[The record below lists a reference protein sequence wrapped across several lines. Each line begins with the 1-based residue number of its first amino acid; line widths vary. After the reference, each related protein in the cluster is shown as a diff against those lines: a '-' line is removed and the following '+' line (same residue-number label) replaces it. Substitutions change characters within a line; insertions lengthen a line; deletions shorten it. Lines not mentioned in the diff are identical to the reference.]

1 MFNRWCAEQN
11 FIRKSNSKTNA
22 SHVLMDGGTLC
33 VPFDRLDE
41 FHEKYIELVK
51 KGENLFVVEQKS
63 QNYKFFVDID
73 YKDERSLTINEIRD
87 ICKIIC
93 DKVKRHGGKKC
104 LISVSPPKKDGNN
117 IKTGIHL
124 NWPDFI
130 VNQAS
135 ALALREHILVV
146 LSNAK
151 GSRDWNEIID
161 ASVYGNLARRTKGSG
176 LRMPWSHKLGKHTA
190 CEGKGCDDCIN
201 VGKNKG
207 KSVQVA
213 YLPLFIYTDG
223 PLSNLMRVGQDP
235 DLDILKMS
243 SVRTDSEEYITVE
256 PPSSTIK
263 EGAFTCE
270 QTKDEIEDDELRAM
284 IERFVQ
290 ENLEGQSHAYIT
302 KLFKHKNTYLVSTNS
317 KYCENLKRS
326 HGSNHVWFIVSGREI
341 LQKCFCRCET
351 LRGRRDG
358 FCKDFCGRRHLLTND
373 IVEKLYPKKDDIK
386 KCPQIKKIEE
396 EPEVKQSD
404 VKPHLESFIQKNMK
418 NGQGIHV
425 VKISKN
431 KTEFVVLTT
440 GKYCE
445 RIKGQHDGDVTMSY
459 IIRKGLISQK
469 CPICRDGKNKPKSVV
484 HRLSASVINA
494 LKPSK

>member
-1 MFNRWCAEQN
+1 MFRRWCAEQN
-11 FIRKSNSKTNA
+11 FIKKSNSISNV
-22 SHVLMDGGTLC
+22 SHVLMDGGSLS
-33 VPFDRLDE
+33 VPFDRLND

-63 QNYKFFVDID
+63 QNYNFFIDID
-73 YKDERSLTINEIRD
+73 YKGEKSLTIEEIRD

-93 DKVKRHGGKKC
+93 DKVKRHGGKTC
-104 LISVSPPKKDGNN
+104 LISVSPPKKAGDI

-124 NWPDFI
+124 NWPDFV

-135 ALALREHILVV
+135 ALALREHILIV

-151 GSRDWNEIID
+151 GSHNWNEIID
-161 ASVYGNLARRTKGSG
+161 SSVYGNLTRRTKGSG
-176 LRMPWSHKLGKHTA
+176 LRMPWSYKLAKHVE
-190 CEGKGCDDCIN
+190 CGGKGCDSCN
-201 VGKNKG
+201 NTGKNI
-207 KSVQVA
+207 QVA
-213 YLPLFIYTDG
+213 YLPLFLYSAG
-223 PLSNLMRVGQDP
+223 PLSNLMRIGQDP
-235 DLDILKMS
+235 SLDVLKMS
-243 SVRTDSEEYITVE
+243 SVRTDSEEYVTVE
-256 PPSSTIK
+256 PPSTTIK
-263 EGAFTCE
+263 EGSFSHE
-270 QTKDEIEDDELRAM
+270 QTKDEVEDEELRGM
-284 IERFVQ
+284 IERFVR
-290 ENLEGQSHAYIT
+290 ENLEGQSDAYIT

-351 LRGRRDG
+351 LRDRRDG

-373 IVEKLYPKKDDIK
+373 IIEKLYPKKDDIK

-396 EPEVKQSD
+396 KPEVKQSD

-425 VKISKN
+425 VEISKN
-431 KTEFVVLTT
+431 KTEFIVLTT
-440 GKYCE
+440 GRYCE

-459 IIRKGLISQK
+459 IINKCLISQK
-469 CPICRDGKNKPKSVV
+469 CPICKDGKNKPKSSV
-484 HRLSASVINA
+484 HRLSASVVNA